1 VSAPTVPAVTTVA
14 LGRLTAT
21 IAAAAAGPHLT
32 LVGRIDDGAPLGG
45 LLGQL
50 AAAGDVTIDTDG
62 VTFVNS
68 VGLREWIRLLH
79 GLGARGQRIV
89 LERLADVL
97 ITQMNTI
104 GDLRGRA
111 EVRSFH
117 APYAC
122 PACGAE
128 VDPVVDA
135 VAHRA
140 LLATGQAPA
149 LPCPECGAAMALAD
163 FPERYLS
170 IFK

>member
-1 VSAPTVPAVTTVA
+1 MIALTIP
-14 LGRLTAT
+14 LGRVTAT
-21 IAAAAAGPHLT
+21 ISATAEGPSLA
-32 LVGRIDDGAPLGG
+32 LSGRLDESAPLPQ

-50 AAAGDVTIDTDG
+50 AAVGSVTVDTDG

-68 VGLREWIRLLH
+68 VGIREWIRLLH
-79 GLGARGQRIV
+79 AFGARGQPVV
-89 LERLADVL
+89 LVRLADVL
-97 ITQMNTI
+97 VTQMNMLS
-104 GDLRGRA
+104 DLRGRA

-128 VDPVVDA
+128 DEPVVDA
-135 VAHRA
+135 IAHRGM
-140 LLATGQAPA
+140 LAAGQAPP
-149 LPCPECGAAMALAD
+149 LPCPECGAAMALGD